1 MKAIVLCAGN
11 GRRLRPLTDDR
22 PKCLLRIGER
32 TILDLCLDNLEAAGI
47 HDVVLVTGYER
58 ALVERLVRERDG
70 NRILCVVNENYAS
83 TNTAASL
90 HLALRDM
97 DDDFILI
104 NGDVLFE
111 GSILLDLLSSPD
123 PNGVAVDADI
133 PLDAEE
139 VKVVARNGRLLK
151 ISKELEPRQCQGE
164 AIGIYKISRNLVSD
178 LVRIYAELERNGEFH
193 HYFEKGFERI
203 LEAGGD
209 DSRAFG
215 LSFTRGRPWAEIDTL
230 EDYEYARREIYPR
243 IRR

>member
-11 GRRLRPLTDDR
+11 GSRLRPLTDDR
-22 PKCLLRIGER
+22 PKCLLRFGER
-32 TILDLCLDNLEAAGI
+32 TILDLCLDNLKAAGI

-58 ALVERLVRERDG
+58 ALVERLARERDG

-90 HLALRDM
+90 RLALRDM

-151 ISKELEPRQCQGE
+151 ISKELEPRECRGE

>member
-22 PKCLLRIGER
+22 PKCLLRFGER
-32 TILDLCLDNLEAAGI
+32 TILELCLDNLKAAGI
-47 HDVVLVTGYER
+47 HDVVLVTGYGR
-58 ALVERLVRERDG
+58 GLVERLARERDG
-70 NRILCVVNENYAS
+70 NRISCVVNENYAS

-90 HLALRDM
+90 RLALREM

-111 GSILLDLLSSPD
+111 GSILFDLLSSPD

-209 DSRAFG
+209 DSHAFG